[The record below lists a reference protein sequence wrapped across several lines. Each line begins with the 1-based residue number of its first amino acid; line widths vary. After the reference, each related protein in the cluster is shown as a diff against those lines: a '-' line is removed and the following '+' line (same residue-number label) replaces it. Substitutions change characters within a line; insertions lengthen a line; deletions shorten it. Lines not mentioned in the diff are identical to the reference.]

1 MVRAVEVPG
10 LGTFSEGPHGDLVS
24 QSRTIG
30 ALGGRQCHFLF
41 EGFEGDPHPE
51 DFIQAVQNLL
61 AADRTLLAGATQ
73 YVHQYCVDMQKLWGN
88 EAPTLD
94 ISEPADV
101 WRYVDLGTEL
111 CVSRDHGAGRDVF
124 VSLEC
129 NCAWE
134 VEHGLQ
140 LVFRNGREISKVG
153 PFDGHVSNESAY
165 ANERL
170 KGVVYKRLGEL

>member
-1 MVRAVEVPG
+1 MTDIEPSYI
-10 LGTFSEGPHGDLVS
+10 T
-24 QSRTIG
+24 SRI
-30 ALGGRQCHFLF
+30 
-41 EGFEGDPHPE
+41 EPSDVKVGFRSGSRPLD
-51 DFIQAVQNLL
+51 DSCRCL
-61 AADRTLLAGATQ
+61 A
-73 YVHQYCVDMQKLWGN
+73 
-88 EAPTLD
+88 
-94 ISEPADV
+94 
-101 WRYVDLGTEL
+101 YVDLGTEL

-140 LVFRNGREISKVG
+140 LVFRNGREISNVG

-170 KGVVYKRLGEL
+170 KGVVYKRLGELYFRHLARHPVTRAPCLAYDAAHHILYSSNMDGGLWRRVTN